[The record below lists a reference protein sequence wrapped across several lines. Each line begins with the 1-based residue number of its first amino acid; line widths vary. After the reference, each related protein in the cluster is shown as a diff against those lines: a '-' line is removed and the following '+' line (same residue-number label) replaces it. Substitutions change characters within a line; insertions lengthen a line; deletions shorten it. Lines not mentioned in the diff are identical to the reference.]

1 MSNYLLKTGQICER
15 CLPEKDGG
23 KRQEKDGS
31 AEEKTPHRRWRYNY
45 NWSSWLCNILN
56 QFSGLVSLKA

>member
-23 KRQEKDGS
+23 KRQEKDGMGKGKKGQVQIL
-31 AEEKTPHRRWRYNY
+31 AYANAPNWNIPHF
-45 NWSSWLCNILN
+45 CT
-56 QFSGLVSLKA
+56 